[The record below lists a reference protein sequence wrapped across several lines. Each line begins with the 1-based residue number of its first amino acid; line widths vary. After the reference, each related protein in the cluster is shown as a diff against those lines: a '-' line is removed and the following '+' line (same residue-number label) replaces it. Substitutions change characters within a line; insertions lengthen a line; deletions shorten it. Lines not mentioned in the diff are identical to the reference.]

1 VLASDL
7 DPQRKREL
15 LHSLASREAL
25 DAALAE
31 EAKKDESAKR
41 DRRVMA

>member
-7 DPQRKREL
+7 SSERKREL

-31 EAKKDESAKR
+31 ESEKNEFSKN
-41 DRRVMA
+41 DRRVTA